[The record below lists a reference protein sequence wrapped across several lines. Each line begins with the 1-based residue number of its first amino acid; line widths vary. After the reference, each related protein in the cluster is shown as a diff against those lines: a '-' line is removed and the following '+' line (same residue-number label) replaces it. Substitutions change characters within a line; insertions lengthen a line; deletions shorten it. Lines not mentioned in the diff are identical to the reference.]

1 MHLTSFTPTA
11 DDFEEFFRHC
21 FHRDRFDAGLRA
33 AVGHEWRVFLKNP
46 AALTLAVA
54 DQDREPGS
62 RLVGCAQDVFVSEAF
77 LQRAVEEEAPRVIH
91 MASHRL
97 PDGSQPLL
105 SPEDVRKANAQE
117 GLNVLITRWQR
128 ADVLLSADE
137 QRRVYEFM
145 NRVFLTAL
153 RGYHLK
159 EVLLP
164 TIGEFALCQ
173 GLAAGFRLRRDYAGH
188 FQRHPPL
195 PAPER
200 RPYLLSVTREESFA
214 GEGSLMSHF
223 FVYTPPRLA
232 LLPRHKE
239 FLRLALDGLTDEEI
253 ADALCVSVSGV
264 KNWWRDAYRHVAT
277 VDPER
282 FASFGEPDATGPGQP
297 TREVRGKEKRRLLL
311 QHLREH
317 PEELGPG

>member
-1 MHLTSFTPTA
+1 MHLTSFTPTT
-11 DDFEEFFRHC
+11 DDFEEFFRNC

-46 AALTLAVA
+46 ATLTLAVA

-77 LQRAVEEEAPRVIH
+77 LQRAVEEEDPRVTQ
-91 MASHRL
+91 MAAHRM

-105 SPEDVRKANAQE
+105 SREAVRKANAQE
-117 GLNVLITRWQR
+117 GLNVLMTRWMR
-128 ADVLLSADE
+128 ADSLLSADE
-137 QRRVYEFM
+137 QRRVQEHM
-145 NRVFLTAL
+145 NRAFLTTL

-164 TIGEFALCQ
+164 TTGEYAMCQ
-173 GLAAGFRLRRDYAGH
+173 GMAAGFRLRRDYAGF
-188 FQRHPPL
+188 FQKHPPL
-195 PAPER
+195 PPPEK
-200 RPYLLSVTREESFA
+200 RPFLLGVTREEAFA
-214 GEGSLMSHF
+214 GEGSLISHF

-232 LLPRHKE
+232 LVPRHKE

-264 KNWWRDAYRHVAT
+264 KNWWRDVYRHTAAA
-277 VDPER
+277 DSER
-282 FASFGEPDATGPGQP
+282 FAAFGEEAAGPGGSAP
-297 TREVRGKEKRRLLL
+297 EVRGKEKRRLLL
-311 QHLREH
+311 QYLREH